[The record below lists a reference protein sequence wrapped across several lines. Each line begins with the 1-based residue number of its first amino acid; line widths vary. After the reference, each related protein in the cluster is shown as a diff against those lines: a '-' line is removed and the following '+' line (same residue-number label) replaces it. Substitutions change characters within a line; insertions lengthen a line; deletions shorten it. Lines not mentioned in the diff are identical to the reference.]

1 MKRKIYGI
9 ITGLVVLAAGMVTA
23 QETSPLWSRTQDIM
37 WRLEQR
43 FPALA
48 TDDTLKHEYEQQL
61 RFQILK
67 GCTYQDVFARFRQ
80 ELSFQFDGSDQPE
93 ASKFRRIEA
102 LRNLKTFRNEQDI
115 LSGLVGGE
123 NLDVNRNF
131 NVVVNGPYSDQ
142 KSDTEQR

>member
-1 MKRKIYGI
+1 
-9 ITGLVVLAAGMVTA
+9 
-23 QETSPLWSRTQDIM
+23 M